1 MQFRKYLVRSWLAW
15 SLVFTGVTYLT
26 FQNLEAFDWS
36 LFWFIYTLGALFV
49 MNPLKRRHLHF
60 TFHEMFV
67 FITFF
72 LYGLAPA
79 LLLGQLLPISL
90 RRNTWTVISGQI
102 FWMNA
107 HNVIRISVIGK
118 SPARKKW
125 GRWCFASW
133 QKPVT

>member
-1 MQFRKYLVRSWLAW
+1 MRFRKYIVRSWLAW
-15 SLVFTGVTYLT
+15 TLVFTGVTYLT
-26 FQNLEAFDWS
+26 FQNLKAFDWP

-79 LLLGQLLPISL
+79 LLMGQLLL
-90 RRNTWTVISGQI
+90 FTFQARAFNRRV
-102 FWMNA
+102 
-107 HNVIRISVIGK
+107 
-118 SPARKKW
+118 
-125 GRWCFASW
+125 GRRRFLHF
-133 QKPVT
+133 